1 MATRE
6 VTFTVDNAIITIV
19 EDDVTGTLTV
29 SYELDADSN
38 GDFRGFFFQPT
49 VDVESLTA
57 VGAGVTEFLGDP
69 DGVSDLGQGA
79 NIQGVV
85 GNALDPTFGVEIG
98 GPGNGQ
104 GTIEFGFI
112 RHLEHRRPAD
122 A

>member
-1 MATRE
+1 MP
-6 VTFTVDNAIITIV
+6 N
-19 EDDVTGTLTV
+19 
-29 SYELDADSN
+29 SN

-69 DGVSDLGQGA
+69 DGVSDLGPGA

-104 GTIEFGFI
+104 GTIKSGSFVISSTAG
-112 RHLEHRRPAD
+112 R
-122 A
+122 